1 MCGWKTGKM
10 LKKYFYASLCK
21 KTEFMNKNN
30 EMEAKCKMRD
40 VTSQGSIIYSPTA
53 VEKNPHTQVKVVV

>member
-1 MCGWKTGKM
+1 
-10 LKKYFYASLCK
+10 
-21 KTEFMNKNN
+21 MNKNN